1 MSPLLLDT
9 NIISDMMR
17 NLNGPA
23 AQRAR
28 QASQTRGAEALCTSI
43 VVQCELE
50 FGLARRKNARLDVAY
65 RAVMQSV
72 EVMPMDSEVA
82 GHYASLRSQL
92 ENTGQPMGANDLLIA
107 AHALALNAILVTAD
121 AAFHRIAGLKVENWL
136 AHQAPPTLA

>member
-17 NLNGPA
+17 NLDGAA

-28 QASQTRGAEALCTSI
+28 QACQTRGAQTLCTSI

-50 FGLARRKNARLDVAY
+50 FGLARKKNARLDVAY
-65 RAVMQSV
+65 SAVMESV
-72 EVMPMDSEVA
+72 EVMPMDSGVA
-82 GHYASLRSQL
+82 RHYASLRTQL
-92 ENTGQPMGANDLLIA
+92 ENAGQPMGANDLMIA

-121 AAFHRIAGLKVENWL
+121 AAFEHVPGLKIENWL
-136 AHQAPPTLA
+136 DENI